1 MYTYELKALL
11 GPIMM
16 YSIVLTGLVL
26 VLGLCLCKIAET
38 IKKEIKR
45 RNAIKNKKIAQKRQA
60 IAQIA
65 KEKNELRLAH
75 IRRAQGI
82 L

>member
-1 MYTYELKALL
+1 MIKLAIETFMNSFYVSIIMLMFAYVVCVVFNFLTLILKN
-11 GPIMM
+11 
-16 YSIVLTGLVL
+16 
-26 VLGLCLCKIAET
+26 
-38 IKKEIKR
+38 KK
-45 RNAIKNKKIAQKRQA
+45 AIKNKKIAKKRQA

>member
-1 MYTYELKALL
+1 M
-11 GPIMM
+11 I
-16 YSIVLTGLVL
+16 
-26 VLGLCLCKIAET
+26 KIAMET
-38 IKKEIKR
+38 FINSFCVSVIMLMFAYVVCVVFNFLTLIIKNKQ
-45 RNAIKNKKIAQKRQA
+45 AIKNKKIAQKKQV

>member
-1 MYTYELKALL
+1 MIKLTIETFMNSFYVSI
-11 GPIMM
+11 IMLM
-16 YSIVLTGLVL
+16 FAYVVCVVFNFLTL
-26 VLGLCLCKIAET
+26 I
-38 IKKEIKR
+38 IKNKE
-45 RNAIKNKKIAQKRQA
+45 AIKNKKIAKKRQA

>member
-1 MYTYELKALL
+1 M
-11 GPIMM
+11 I
-16 YSIVLTGLVL
+16 
-26 VLGLCLCKIAET
+26 KIAMET
-38 IKKEIKR
+38 FINSFYVSVIMLMFAYVVCVVFNFLTLILKNKK
-45 RNAIKNKKIAQKRQA
+45 AIKNKKLAKKRQV

-65 KEKNELRLAH
+65 QEKNELRLAH